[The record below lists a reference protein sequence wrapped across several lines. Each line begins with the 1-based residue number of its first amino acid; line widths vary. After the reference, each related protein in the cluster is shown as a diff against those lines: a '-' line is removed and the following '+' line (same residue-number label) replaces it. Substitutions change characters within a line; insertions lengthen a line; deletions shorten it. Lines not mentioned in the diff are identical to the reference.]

1 MAMPRQAGQ
10 PWPQNVPVGAQQ
22 RPDVGLPHTAIPPQM
37 PVAELQIPGA
47 SALVRLAYLDSGVP
61 LSGGDYTT
69 IIAIHG
75 LMWSAGMALTH

>member
-1 MAMPRQAGQ
+1 
-10 PWPQNVPVGAQQ
+10 
-22 RPDVGLPHTAIPPQM
+22 M

-47 SALVRLAYLDSGVP
+47 STLVRLAYLDSGVP

-75 LMWSAGMALTH
+75 LMWSAGMTLTH